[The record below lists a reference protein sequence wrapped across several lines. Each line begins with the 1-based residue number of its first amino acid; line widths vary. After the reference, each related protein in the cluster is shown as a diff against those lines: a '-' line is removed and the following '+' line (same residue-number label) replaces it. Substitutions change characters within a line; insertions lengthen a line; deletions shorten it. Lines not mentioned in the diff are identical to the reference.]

1 MNRAWASGM
10 EGYHIKVDS
19 HRPDLLL
26 WVYIHL
32 SFCFATAGDTAKSGG
47 RGGYGSVFSYI

>member
-1 MNRAWASGM
+1 M

-19 HRPDLLL
+19 HRPDLLG

-32 SFCFATAGDTAKSGG
+32 SVCFAAAGDTAECGG
-47 RGGYGSVFSYI
+47 RGGYGSVFPCV